1 MKRQA
6 KSESAD
12 TRRPAIAAAVRALV
26 AERGFEGLR
35 MRDIA
40 DRVGI
45 NIATLHYHIPSK
57 EALIQLV
64 AQSLRDDFIAQ
75 HRARP
80 REGLPPLE
88 LLRMEFADF
97 RETFLGEPE
106 RFLVM
111 GEMQERAR
119 RDPAVASAMSPMRGY
134 WHGQLTDI
142 MTKGRDDGSLR
153 PDIDPSAAA
162 SIVIGGL
169 IASLK
174 HPERSLETLDRVIAE
189 LERAFLNP
197 ARPPL
202 PISDS
207 RQD

>member
-12 TRRPAIAAAVRALV
+12 SRRPAIAAAVRALI

-75 HRARP
+75 HKARP
-80 REGLPPLE
+80 RDGVTPLG

-97 RETFLGEPE
+97 REIFLEEPE

-134 WHGQLTDI
+134 WHGQLVDI
-142 MTKGRDDGSLR
+142 LSRGREDGSLR
-153 PDIDPSAAA
+153 PDLDPSAAA
-162 SIVIGGL
+162 SIIIGGL

-174 HPERSLETLDRVIAE
+174 HPERSVDTLDRVVAE

-197 ARPPL
+197 AP
-202 PISDS
+202 SSTTDTQ
-207 RQD
+207 QD